1 MADPKGF
8 MKYTRDLPNRR
19 PVEER
24 INDYK
29 EIYEDTSDEMIK
41 AQSARCMDC
50 GIPFCHNGCPLGNI
64 IPDFNDAVYKNDWY
78 QAYQILSSTNNFPEF
93 TGRICPAPCEA
104 ACVLGI
110 NNDPVTIE
118 NIEKNIIEE
127 AFKNGWVMPNKPA
140 HKTGKKVAVIGSG
153 PAGLAAAD
161 QLNKAGHEV
170 TVYERNNKVGG
181 LLRYGIPDFKL
192 EKSVIDRRLK
202 VMEQSGIK
210 YVVNANVGGNIKV

>member
-8 MKYTRDLPNRR
+8 MKYERDLPKRR
-19 PVEER
+19 PIDER
-24 INDYK
+24 VNDYK
-29 EIYEDTSDEMIK
+29 EIYEKTSDEMIK
-41 AQSARCMDC
+41 SQSARCMDC
-50 GIPFCHNGCPLGNI
+50 GIPFCHSGCPLGNI
-64 IPDFNDAVYKNDWY
+64 IPDFNDAVYRSDWY
-78 QAYQILSSTNNFPEF
+78 EAYQILSSTNNFPEF

-127 AFKNGWVMPNKPA
+127 AFKNDWVTPNKPA
-140 HKTGKKVAVIGSG
+140 TKTGKKVAVVGSG

-161 QLNKAGHEV
+161 QLNKAGHDV
-170 TVYERNNKVGG
+170 TVFERNNKIGG

-192 EKSVIDRRLK
+192 EKNVIDRRLE
-202 VMEQSGIK
+202 VMEKSGIIFK
-210 YVVNANVGGNIKV
+210 IN